1 MKIKIFLLLILISVS
16 SVALAQVR
24 ERGDIELAP
33 NIGYA
38 TAFLNGDNVEGQ
50 SYQNGLQFGAVL
62 DFFFNDRWSLRTGA
76 SYMQMGTRQFGNN
89 LELNYIFVPINA
101 NWHFGSTRKWNLN
114 FGVSPS
120 VLASAKVDG
129 NDLNDFIQSFQL
141 AFTYGIGYK
150 IEVSDNFSIL
160 IDTQGILGLTNV
172 VDESEEGFVNT
183 NAGSSINVGAVFK
196 L

>member
-38 TAFLNGDNVEGQ
+38 TAFLNGDDVDGQ
-50 SYQNGLQFGAVL
+50 SYQNGLQFGAIV
-62 DFFFNDRWSLRTGA
+62 DIFFNDRWSLRTGA
-76 SYMQMGTRQFGNN
+76 SYMQMGSRNFGSS
-89 LELNYIFVPINA
+89 LELDYVMVPINA
-101 NWHFGSTRKWNLN
+101 NWHFGSTRKWFLN
-114 FGVSPS
+114 FGVSPGI
-120 VLASAKVDG
+120 LASAEVDG
-129 NDLNDFIQSFQL
+129 SDISELVEGFQL

-150 IEVSDNFSIL
+150 LEVSDNFSIL
-160 IDTQGILGLTNV
+160 IDTQGILGLTNIV
-172 VDESEEGFVNT
+172 SSEEDGSNT
-183 NAGSSINVGAVFK
+183 NAGSSLNVGAVFK